1 VTGPLAPLP
10 LFARGMLDDAAV
22 FPPGLAPL
30 PDAVAA
36 HREHEAAWYGG
47 LVGPLVIAGSALGEL
62 AEVLRSGGAAAD
74 GPALGSGA
82 GDSAAGGSAPG
93 GTAGRG
99 PLRLAL
105 TFPGGPARVAEALEA
120 CAALPVSLEAL
131 EIAVPDGM
139 EPGELLAALDTVIPK
154 AARLEVFVEIPRD
167 ARRDPLLAAL
177 AGTRY
182 RAKFRT
188 GGVRAE
194 FYPDEAE
201 LAAAVLAAVGAGV
214 PFKATAGLHH
224 ALRNTDP
231 ETGFE
236 QHGFLNLLLAADA
249 AGRGTEEP
257 TAARAAAARA
267 TAATQAGAEEATGAA
282 AGATAVAQGCIDQ
295 AGAVAASATAV
306 TQAGTEEATADR
318 AAAAR
323 ATAVTQAGAEEATGA
338 AAGAT
343 AVTQGGTDQTGAVA
357 ASATAATQADTD
369 RTGAAEAIIRDLL
382 AERDGAVVAARVREL
397 GPERIAAARARFTS
411 FGTCSVT
418 DPLTELA
425 GLGLL
430 TEPGGAA

>member
-1 VTGPLAPLP
+1 VTGPFPA
-10 LFARGMLDDAAV
+10 FARGLLDDAAV

-36 HREHEAAWYGG
+36 HRGHEAAWYGE
-47 LVGPLVIAGSALGEL
+47 LVGPLVIAASALAGL
-62 AEVLRSGGAAAD
+62 AEVLRVD
-74 GPALGSGA
+74 P
-82 GDSAAGGSAPG
+82 AAG
-93 GTAGRG
+93 G

-105 TFPGGPARVAEALEA
+105 TFPGGPAQVAEALEA
-120 CAALPVSLEAL
+120 SAALPVSLEAL
-131 EIAVPDGM
+131 EIAVPEGLG
-139 EPGELLAALDTVIPK
+139 PGELPAALEVAVPEATR
-154 AARLEVFVEIPRD
+154 AEVFVEIPRD

-194 FYPDEAE
+194 LYPDEAE

-236 QHGFLNLLLAADA
+236 QHGFLNLLLAVD
-249 AGRGTEEP
+249 
-257 TAARAAAARA
+257 AAAR
-267 TAATQAGAEEATGAA
+267 EAR
-282 AGATAVAQGCIDQ
+282 
-295 AGAVAASATAV
+295 
-306 TQAGTEEATADR
+306 AGT
-318 AAAAR
+318 
-323 ATAVTQAGAEEATGA
+323 
-338 AAGAT
+338 
-343 AVTQGGTDQTGAVA
+343 
-357 ASATAATQADTD
+357 
-369 RTGAAEAIIRDLL
+369 IRDLL

-397 GPERIAAARARFTS
+397 GQERTAAAQARFTS

-430 TEPGGAA
+430 AEPGGTAA

>member
-1 VTGPLAPLP
+1 MTGPLP

-30 PDAVAA
+30 PDAVVA
-36 HREHEAAWYGG
+36 HRGHEAAWYGG
-47 LVGPLVIAGSALGEL
+47 LVGPLVIAGSSLGEL
-62 AEVLRSGGAAAD
+62 AEVLRADGAAGD
-74 GPALGSGA
+74 STRGSGD
-82 GDSAAGGSAPG
+82 GDSAAGGSAAEGSGAG
-93 GTAGRG
+93 GVTAAVSAAGGSAAGG

-120 CAALPVSLEAL
+120 CAALPVSLAAL
-131 EIAVPDGM
+131 EIAVPEGM
-139 EPGELLAALDTVIPK
+139 EPGELLAALDTAIPE
-154 AARLEVFVEIPRD
+154 AAEAAGLEVFVEIPRD
-167 ARRDPLLAAL
+167 TRRDPLLAAL

-182 RAKFRT
+182 QAKFRT

-194 FYPDEAE
+194 LYPDEAE
-201 LAAAVLAAVGAGV
+201 LAAAVLTAAEAGV

-249 AGRGTEEP
+249 AGRGT
-257 TAARAAAARA
+257 A
-267 TAATQAGAEEATGAA
+267 
-282 AGATAVAQGCIDQ
+282 
-295 AGAVAASATAV
+295 
-306 TQAGTEEATADR
+306 
-318 AAAAR
+318 
-323 ATAVTQAGAEEATGA
+323 
-338 AAGAT
+338 
-343 AVTQGGTDQTGAVA
+343 
-357 ASATAATQADTD
+357 D
-369 RTGAAEAIIRDLL
+369 RTGAVETIRDLL
-382 AERDGAVVAARVREL
+382 AERDGAVVAGRVREL
-397 GPERIAAARARFTS
+397 GPERTAAARARFTS